1 MRGTSAAWEAPCV
14 RAPRALTLTE
24 RAAYGRRMVHWLD
37 DAMPLQ
43 SAGEACAVVMRANDA
58 GEEGVRVLRWCA
70 DHADVL
76 MRQERCLQVRRR
88 ELAGRRYNPDV
99 EHRAT

>member
-1 MRGTSAAWEAPCV
+1 M

-58 GEEGVRVLRWCA
+58 GEAGGRCYRLPVVEARCGSRRASAYCA
-70 DHADVL
+70 GA
-76 MRQERCLQVRRR
+76 RTTPTC
-88 ELAGRRYNPDV
+88 
-99 EHRAT
+99 